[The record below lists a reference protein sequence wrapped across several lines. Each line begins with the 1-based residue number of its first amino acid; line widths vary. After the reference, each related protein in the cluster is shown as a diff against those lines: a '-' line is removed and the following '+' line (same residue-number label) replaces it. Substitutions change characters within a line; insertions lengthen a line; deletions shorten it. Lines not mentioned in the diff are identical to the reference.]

1 MNSAIAFL
9 KTKAGIALVLAIVL
23 GGGYYFTVGNNAPKE
38 QTLVV
43 HPADFTQQVSV
54 SGKVIPAQEV
64 DLGFTQSGR
73 VARVYVKVGDT
84 VAAGRVL
91 AEIDSGDIRANL
103 LQKQAALDMQKAKL
117 ASLQQG
123 TRPEEI
129 AVAEGTVAS
138 AESAL
143 VQSNEALAN
152 SIKDAY
158 IKSDDAV
165 RNDVYQ
171 FVSNPRS
178 DPQISF
184 TSTDSQ
190 SLIDTRAKVLATE
203 TELVAWN
210 AEIQNLSASSDLSLA
225 VSRAFA
231 HLAVVNALLTSA
243 SKSLNSAFSG
253 TVSQTTIDGYSA
265 DVATARASISTVSA
279 AITTAVTAQKSAAA
293 SLDAA
298 RKNLALKKAGT
309 VQADIDAQA
318 AQVSSAEAE
327 VASVRSQLDKTV
339 IIAPFT
345 GVITT
350 MDAKA
355 GMIVSPNTPEIS
367 MISASTFQIESYVP
381 EVNIALVKV
390 RDRAK
395 VTLDAYGDEVTFD
408 ASVVSIDPAGTIRDG
423 VPTYRALLQFS
434 GSDARIRSGMTA
446 NITIITAQKTGVI
459 SVPQGLVVS
468 KGGKKYVSVK
478 EGETTTEREVT
489 TGAVSS
495 LGDIEILTGLSD
507 GDVLLVSS
515 GK

>member
-9 KTKAGIALVLAIVL
+9 KSKAGIAIALAIVL
-23 GGGYYFTVGNNAPKE
+23 GGGYYFAFGNNAPKE

-43 HPADFTQQVSV
+43 HPAEFTQQVSV

-64 DLGFTQSGR
+64 NLGFTQSGR
-73 VARVYVKVGDT
+73 VARVYAKVGDT

-117 ASLQQG
+117 SALQQG

-143 VQSNEALAN
+143 VQANEALVN
-152 SIKDAY
+152 SVKDAY

-171 FVSNPRS
+171 FVSNPRTY
-178 DPQISF
+178 PQISF
-184 TSTDSQ
+184 TSSDSQ
-190 SLIDTRAKVLATE
+190 SLTDTRDKIYTTE
-203 TELVAWN
+203 SELVAWN
-210 AEIQNLSASSDLSLA
+210 AEIQNLSASSDLALA
-225 VSRAFA
+225 VSRAYA
-231 HLAVVNALLTSA
+231 HLGVVNSLLTSA
-243 SKSLNSAFSG
+243 SKALNSAFSG
-253 TVSQTTIDGYSA
+253 TVSQTTIDGYAA
-265 DVATARASISTVSA
+265 DVATARASISTISSS
-279 AITTAVTAQKSAAA
+279 ITTAVTAQKSAAA

-318 AQVSSAEAE
+318 AQVSAAEAE
-327 VASVRSQLDKTV
+327 IASVRSQLDKTV
-339 IIAPFT
+339 IVAPFT

-355 GMIVSPNTPEIS
+355 GMIVSPNIPEIS

-390 RDRAK
+390 RDRAR
-395 VTLDAYGDEVTFD
+395 VTLDAYGDEVVFD

-434 GSDARIRSGMTA
+434 GSDTRIRSGMTA
-446 NITIITAQKTGVI
+446 NITIITAQRSGVI
-459 SVPQGLVVS
+459 SVPQGLVIT
-468 KGGKKYVSVK
+468 KEGKKFVLVK
-478 EGETTTEREVT
+478 VGEATTEREVT

-507 GDVLLVSS
+507 GDILVVSS
-515 GK
+515 GQ